1 DKDGSDSPTALGGN
15 LTLTDDFYDDY
26 HIFGINWYPDKI
38 EWYVDGIVY
47 NTMYLTGD
55 ERLEAAAAA
64 FNKPQYLQ
72 FNLATGGN
80 WSKNAG
86 YYLASDETAFVID
99 YVRYYQDAEQ
109 KAASE
114 AYYASQPVLKGVKD
128 LTMLEGTS
136 PDLAQAVT
144 TDQEGYVVDFSV
156 ENEYLF
162 TNKGGNTNA

>member
-1 DKDGSDSPTALGGN
+1 
-15 LTLTDDFYDDY
+15 
-26 HIFGINWYPDKI
+26 
-38 EWYVDGIVY
+38 
-47 NTMYLTGD
+47 M
-55 ERLEAAAAA
+55 
-64 FNKPQYLQ
+64 
-72 FNLATGGN
+72 
-80 WSKNAG
+80 
-86 YYLASDETAFVID
+86 ID

-162 TNKGGNTNA
+162 TNKGGNTNAAYRLLVEMICQPCLS